1 MTSAGAKLKM
11 RRSRKDAIIGGVLIP
26 VILAVGIGMAWLS
39 GQGVVPFDPNLIIF
53 LTIGGVIVVLCF
65 ASATLTSTSYLSRQP
80 KITFADSVNRVVHD
94 ESTRKE
100 YITSGTHDMTV
111 REALLLDWPFKG
123 RNPNEEWDAFDN
135 RGNTVTDTRM
145 IDFDGIITVRFHK
158 E

>member
-1 MTSAGAKLKM
+1 M

-26 VILAVGIGMAWLS
+26 VILAIGISVAWLS
-39 GQGVVPFDPNLIIF
+39 GQGILPFDPDLTIF

-65 ASATLTSTSYLSRQP
+65 ASATLASTRVLSRQP
-80 KITFADSVNRVVHD
+80 KISFADSINRVIQD
-94 ESTRKE
+94 ESTGKE

-123 RNPNEEWDAFDN
+123 RSPSKEWDAFDD
-135 RGNTVTDTRM
+135 RGNTVTDTRL
-145 IDFDGIITVRFHK
+145 IDFEGIITVRFRD